1 MNSTT
6 SISGFLIAVSLTPVR
21 SSLLLALTI
30 VCILPSASLEAQHP
44 EVHEERFHVP
54 LYEWDCLRFLNVRA
68 KPGDTTAYHVHRNP
82 IIYLT
87 MEGAEV
93 WLDDAGKS
101 PRVVPL
107 TDGWVGSD
115 VYGDGD
121 TLLHRFAVRGEKS
134 LHILAVEITG
144 TCSHKVEKP
153 LTAPFYSDNGFE
165 VYAIAWEEY
174 IERGYFKQFPA
185 IVPPLPITR
194 EGWVRYSAGHILKPV
209 AADSRH
215 MHAPGV
221 EVLWVVLP
229 K

>member
-6 SISGFLIAVSLTPVR
+6 LSYR
-21 SSLLLALTI
+21 LLAI
-30 VCILPSASLEAQHP
+30 NFFCMMSCASLYAQHP
-44 EVHEERFHVP
+44 DVHEEPYHVP

-93 WLDDAGKS
+93 WLDDVGKK

-107 TDGWVGSD
+107 PEGWVGSD
-115 VYGDGD
+115 AYGGTD
-121 TLLHRFAVRGEKS
+121 TLLHRFAVRGEKE
-134 LHILAVEITG
+134 LHILAVEFTG
-144 TCSHKVEKP
+144 ICSLEVKKP
-153 LTAPFYSDNGFE
+153 LAAPFYSDNGFA
-165 VYAIAWEEY
+165 VYAVAWEEY
-174 IERGYFKQFPA
+174 MEREYFKQFPA

-215 MHAPGV
+215 AHAPGV

-229 K
+229 HL